1 MEAETHSR
9 LTSKATSSTHASS
22 KARPAR
28 ANVRSSRSKHTSRRA
43 RSRPRNEHRRKA
55 PAPEVAARR
64 RSRLQN
70 HQVAEP
76 KTCAPTPG
84 RTPRIA
90 QMRPSGRSDGL
101 AWPRARRSPQTASEV
116 VAPCDRSGGKVGIRR
131 ASVRRAYAG
140 LELRSGHSARHLDWP
155 PRRRDHARRRR
166 ALRACPAVHVQRAE
180 LPRRALREVGVA
192 AAPGSC
198 APAATRS

>member
-1 MEAETHSR
+1 MRAARLAQPVRMCAQADRSTRLAEHVR
-9 LTSKATSSTHASS
+9 DLGTSTG
-22 KARPAR
+22 ARRQP
-28 ANVRSSRSKHTSRRA
+28 
-43 RSRPRNEHRRKA
+43 
-55 PAPEVAARR
+55 PEVAARR

-166 ALRACPAVHVQRAE
+166 ALRACPAVHVQRAA